1 MSKSTRY
8 NVYFAPCKSNIQA
21 IPLLCNLSS
30 IIDLARIMR
39 KLVVTEFL
47 TLDGV
52 MEGPEKWNNQ
62 YQHDEEMTKDIL
74 DDFSASGSLL
84 FGRIT
89 YQFLAARWPART
101 GEMAD
106 RFNNLPKHVVST
118 TLQKAEW
125 NNSAII
131 NANVCEEIKKIKE
144 SHITGGKNILV
155 WGSHKLVQTLMKDNL
170 VDEYKLY
177 VYPLTLGTGKRLFEE
192 GAVGQTLKLINTRIF
207 SAGAIALVYQ
217 PEKDI

>member
-1 MSKSTRY
+1 
-8 NVYFAPCKSNIQA
+8 
-21 IPLLCNLSS
+21 
-30 IIDLARIMR
+30 MR

-52 MEGPEKWNNQ
+52 MEAPEKWNND
-62 YQHDEEMTKDIL
+62 YLNDEELTNDII

-84 FGRIT
+84 FGRTT
-89 YQFLAARWPART
+89 YQFLEARWPARR

-131 NANVCEEIKKIKE
+131 NANAGEEIKKLKK
-144 SHITGGKNILV
+144 SRLAGGKNILV
-155 WGSHKLVQTLMKDNL
+155 WGSHKLVQTLMRDNL

-177 VYPLTLGTGKRLFEE
+177 IYPLTLGTGKRFFEE
-192 GAVGQTLKLINTRIF
+192 GTAGQTLKLINTRIF
-207 SAGAIALVYQ
+207 STGAIAMVYQ
-217 PEKDI
+217 PKKDI

>member
-1 MSKSTRY
+1 
-8 NVYFAPCKSNIQA
+8 
-21 IPLLCNLSS
+21 
-30 IIDLARIMR
+30 MR
-39 KLVVTEFL
+39 KLVVAEFL

-52 MEGPEKWNNQ
+52 MEAPEKWNSKYLN
-62 YQHDEEMTKDIL
+62 DEEMTNDIL
-74 DDFSASGSLL
+74 DDFSASDSLL
-84 FGRIT
+84 FGRTT

-106 RFNNLPKHVVST
+106 KFNNLPKHVVST

-131 NANVCEEIKKIKE
+131 NANVSEEIKKIKE
-144 SHITGGKNILV
+144 SRIAGGKNILV
-155 WGSHKLVQTLMKDNL
+155 WGSHTLVQTLMRDNL

-192 GAVGQTLKLINTRIF
+192 GTVGQTLKLINARIF
-207 SAGAIALVYQ
+207 STGAIAMVYQ
-217 PEKDI
+217 PEKTVK